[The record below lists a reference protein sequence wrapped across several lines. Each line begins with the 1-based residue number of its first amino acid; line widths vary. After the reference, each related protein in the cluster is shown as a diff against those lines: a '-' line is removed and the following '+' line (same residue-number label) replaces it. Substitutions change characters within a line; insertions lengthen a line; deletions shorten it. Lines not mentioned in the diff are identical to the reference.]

1 MPPRVLILSVSA
13 GAGHKAAAAAL
24 EEQFIAT
31 GRCAEVRNID
41 ALDFT
46 SDIYRTLFSDLYFSL
61 VKQVP
66 WLVGLQ
72 YKAND
77 LPFDEPQILRL
88 VDRLNAEPLVKLIDQ
103 YDPDITICTHFLPA
117 KIISLL
123 IARKELH
130 TRLSVVTTDYDF
142 QGIWLSSLFNRY
154 FVAIDETRAHM
165 VGLGLPNERITV
177 SGIPVS
183 PAFSVPIDCAA
194 TLAQYQLRP
203 DLPTLLISAGAAG
216 GGYARDIVSQVM
228 SLGNPFQAV
237 VVCGSNSELRDDISA
252 MVASQPERFRVL
264 GYTNDMPNLLRIAS
278 LFVGKPGGLSCS
290 ECMAAGLPMFIINP
304 IPGQEERNSDHL
316 LEAGAAVRC
325 NYRTTIGYKI
335 GSLLDDPERL
345 KRMCEAAHRLGRP
358 DAAQVIVE
366 MALNDQSDPLEISE
380 VAQKQILAAAKYGS
394 SEIVDDSQIHPI
406 LLYHDQSGRLVNA
419 ITEDQLAQLGQYLVL
434 ERPGDDNYFFTIET
448 IELLRERGID
458 PELLRPIE
466 TIVRVQGE
474 ATIRWTR
481 RS

>member
-1 MPPRVLILSVSA
+1 MLPRVLILSVSA

-24 EEQFIAT
+24 EKQFIAT

-66 WLVGLQ
+66 WLIGLQ

-183 PAFSVPIDCAA
+183 PAFSVPTDCAA

-216 GGYARDIVSQVM
+216 GGYTRDIVSQVM

-237 VVCGSNSELRDDISA
+237 VVCGNNSELRDEISA
-252 MVASQPERFRVL
+252 MVAPQPERFRVL

-278 LFVGKPGGLSCS
+278 LFVGKPGGLACS
-290 ECMAAGLPMFIINP
+290 ECMAAGLPMFIVNP

-345 KRMCEAAHRLGRP
+345 QRMCEAAHRLGRP

-394 SEIVDDSQIHPI
+394 PDIIDDSQIHPI
-406 LLYHDQSGRLVNA
+406 LLYHDQSGMLVNA

-458 PELLRPIE
+458 TELLRPIE
-466 TIVRVQGE
+466 TIVTEQGE